1 MGDFWSNRITRSFEM
16 TLVLTWL
23 VFAVP
28 VSAADISAN
37 ASRDAGRLVDCMRAF
52 DATCANSLTYT
63 KVLEQHGVSR
73 QQLDEGVANLYRL
86 MTSTHATYSRFDL
99 EAPWSPFVRDGH
111 SFIFVPYNAVLKGNG
126 RKMTAKAFF
135 IGVSEDSGASWKFVD
150 GQQITKNTVGHVIPG
165 YVGKLPE
172 RDVGQTALVLKPN

>member
-86 MTSTHATYSRFDL
+86 MTSTHAT
-99 EAPWSPFVRDGH
+99 AMDG
-111 SFIFVPYNAVLKGNG
+111 
-126 RKMTAKAFF
+126 R
-135 IGVSEDSGASWKFVD
+135 
-150 GQQITKNTVGHVIPG
+150 
-165 YVGKLPE
+165 
-172 RDVGQTALVLKPN
+172 